1 MSRAKQYPKKILA
14 RATGDEHQR
23 VTTRARAAGLSV
35 SRFLIE
41 CALTIEVA
49 NSEDRSQ
56 RERAIREIRRVGN
69 NLKGCSPTQLTD
81 RNCGPPRGRS
91 GSYCRPGSPGNDGRF
106 VEAPVSY
113 GSSVSQAKCWP
124 ARI

>member
-23 VTTRARAAGLSV
+23 VTTRARAARLSV

-69 NLKGCSPTQLTD
+69 NLNQVAHQLNLQTGTVD
-81 RNCGPPRGRS
+81 HREV
-91 GSYCRPGSPGNDGRF
+91 D
-106 VEAPVSY
+106 
-113 GSSVSQAKCWP
+113 QALIAFREVLEMMGVLWK
-124 ARI
+124 RR